1 MWAIREEENM
11 LQIENVSKTYGKAG
25 VKAVDSVGFEVGKGE
40 IYGFLGPNGAGKTT
54 MIKMIV
60 GLLRPDAGT
69 IVVNGINIWDQP
81 IEGKKMLSYV
91 PDNSQIYTKLKGI
104 EYLNFMGDVYG
115 VEMKA
120 RKERIQKYAAL
131 FEIDG
136 VLGDI
141 IESYS
146 HGMQQKIV
154 LIGALLHEPKLLILD
169 ESMVGLDPKAAF
181 NLKELMRL
189 HCDKGNSVF
198 FSTHILDVAQRIC
211 DRVAI
216 IDKGKLIAQGTIA
229 QLQEKLGEDDSL
241 EEMFLEITKR

>member
-1 MWAIREEENM
+1 MLKVDAI
-11 LQIENVSKTYGKAG
+11 SKAYGKAA
-25 VKAVDSVGFEVGKGE
+25 VKAVDSVSFEVKKGE

-60 GLLRPDAGT
+60 GLLRPDSGT
-69 IVVNGINIWDQP
+69 ITVNGINIWNEP
-81 IEGKKMLSYV
+81 VKGKKMLSYV
-91 PDNSQIYTKLKGI
+91 PDNPQIYTKLKGI
-104 EYLNFMGDVYG
+104 EYLNFIGDVYG
-115 VEMKA
+115 VQIHE
-120 RKERIQKYAAL
+120 RKERIEKYATL
-131 FEIDG
+131 FEINH

-169 ESMVGLDPKAAF
+169 EPMVGLDPKASF
-181 NLKELMRL
+181 TLKELMRSY
-189 HCDKGNSVF
+189 CENGNSVF

-216 IDKGKLIAQGTIA
+216 IDKGSLVTQGTIA
-229 QLQEKLGEDDSL
+229 QLQEKMGEDDSL
-241 EEMFLEITKR
+241 EEMFLEITKQ

>member
-1 MWAIREEENM
+1 MLKVDAI
-11 LQIENVSKTYGKAG
+11 SKAYGKAA
-25 VKAVDSVGFEVGKGE
+25 VKAVDSVSFEVKKGE

-60 GLLRPDAGT
+60 GLLRPDSGT
-69 IVVNGINIWDQP
+69 ITVNGINIWNEP
-81 IEGKKMLSYV
+81 VKGKKMLSYV
-91 PDNSQIYTKLKGI
+91 PDNPQIYTKLKGI
-104 EYLNFMGDVYG
+104 EYLNFIGDVYG
-115 VEMKA
+115 VQIHE
-120 RKERIQKYAAL
+120 RKERIEKYAAL
-131 FEIDG
+131 FEINH

-169 ESMVGLDPKAAF
+169 EPMVGLDPKASF
-181 NLKELMRL
+181 TLKELMRSY
-189 HCDKGNSVF
+189 CENGNSVF

-216 IDKGKLIAQGTIA
+216 IDKGSLVTQGTIA
-229 QLQEKLGEDDSL
+229 QLQEKMGEDDSL